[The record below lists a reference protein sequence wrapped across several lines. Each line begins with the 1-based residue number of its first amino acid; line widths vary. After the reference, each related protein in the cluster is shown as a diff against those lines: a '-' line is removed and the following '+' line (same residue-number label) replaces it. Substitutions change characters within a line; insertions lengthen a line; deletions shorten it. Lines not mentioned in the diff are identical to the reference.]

1 MAYLGEGGMRKVRK
15 RKKQQQQQ
23 QQQQQHNRT
32 LQIKSQYITNKKVR
46 KCNQIKWRS
55 CKYCYKKNINCDN
68 IDVTFANISNCIE
81 LTKEWELYKWIHN
94 NLVIVD
100 SKCASILQVASIIL
114 TVLAIIYSFIIGA
127 GEPTTTVW
135 VIKIVLLIPLFLL
148 TWTIL
153 SLIKILYIYW
163 NHPNDYLDISETIK
177 MLFKLRNK
185 RSLIIRLSVIRS
197 GISLVVIVLILAV
210 FLFIR

>member
-1 MAYLGEGGMRKVRK
+1 MRGIFREGDSMRKKR
-15 RKKQQQQQ
+15 RKKKKHQ
-23 QQQQQHNRT
+23 NKTPIIKPPTVAVEMVKRCNKRT
-32 LQIKSQYITNKKVR
+32 
-46 KCNQIKWRS
+46 WRT

-68 IDVTFANISNCIE
+68 IEVTFANMSNCIDQ
-81 LTKEWELYKWIHN
+81 TKEWELYKWIHN

-127 GEPTTTVW
+127 GEPNTTVW
-135 VIKIVLLIPLFLL
+135 AIKFILLIPLFLL

-163 NHPNDYLDISETIK
+163 NHPNDYLDINETIK
-177 MLFKLRNK
+177 MLFDLRNK
-185 RSLIIRLSVIRS
+185 RSLIIRISVIRS
-197 GISLVVIVLILAV
+197 GISLVVIVLVLTV
-210 FLFIR
+210 FIFIR